1 MLYCSCS
8 AVQLLHCFSGTYS
21 VTAYDF
27 PVDESSIVL
36 PISSQGYQSG
46 CGGGLQLTTQGSSL
60 SCTVATCG
68 VLCVTQTL
76 RQYCQNFAP
85 NLCSKK
91 SISETVTVIV
101 WYGIHSHLFSRQ
113 CKSIKVAI
121 SGGKFILLNFSSVL
135 KVNFLH
141 SQ

>member
-27 PVDESSIVL
+27 PVDESSNVL

-46 CGGGLQLTTQGSSL
+46 CGEGLQLTTQGSSL
-60 SCTVATCG
+60 SCTVATGG

-76 RQYCQNFAP
+76 SQYCQNFALFQKIYFRNSHYNSVIWNTSP
-85 NLCSKK
+85 FIFKAMQKYKSGNLWRK
-91 SISETVTVIV
+91 IYLAQFI
-101 WYGIHSHLFSRQ
+101 IDF
-113 CKSIKVAI
+113 KV
-121 SGGKFILLNFSSVL
+121 F
-135 KVNFLH
+135 
-141 SQ
+141 